1 VTDYQELNLDELGFL
16 GRGKSK
22 HRPRNDPALF
32 GGDYPFIQTGDV
44 KAANLHVREYSE
56 TYNETGL
63 AQSKLWDKGTL
74 LITIAANIAETAVLD
89 IKACFPDSVVGFIP
103 DESKVNA
110 YFIKYYID
118 FIKREMQNIS
128 HGTTQDNLSLDK
140 LRLFRFKVPAKDKVD
155 EITDILLSY
164 DKLIENNN
172 RRIAILEEMAQSLY
186 REWFVKFRFPGHEN
200 AKFIDSPLG
209 KIPKGWEV
217 KKLADVASINPESIT
232 KKNAPDNIRYI
243 DIKSVGIGTIDEIKP
258 MPFSEAPS
266 RARRIVRDGDIIWAT
281 VRPNRKQYSYIAKPE
296 ENTVVS
302 TGFAVIRAETV
313 PKSYLT
319 QVTSTDGFV
328 SYLVNHATGAAYPA
342 VNSKDFESADIL
354 VPDGKVLGVFD
365 DVASVAVFQCET
377 LKRTNRNLITQREQV
392 LPKLISGDIVVSG
405 KERE

>member
-1 VTDYQELNLDELGFL
+1 MDYQELNLDDIGFL

-32 GGDYPFIQTGDV
+32 GGEYPFIQTGDV

-89 IKACFPDSVVGFIP
+89 IKACFPDSVVGFVP

-140 LRLFRFKVPAKDKVD
+140 LRLFKFKIPPKIKVD

-164 DKLIENNN
+164 DRLIENNN

-186 REWFVKFRFPGHEN
+186 REWFVKFRFPGHEDT
-200 AKFIDSPLG
+200 KFIDSPLG
-209 KIPKGWEV
+209 KIPEGWE
-217 KKLADVASINPESIT
+217 
-232 KKNAPDNIRYI
+232 
-243 DIKSVGIGTIDEIKP
+243 IKEIKD
-258 MPFSEAPS
+258 FGEVVTGKTPS
-266 RARRIVRDGDIIWAT
+266 
-281 VRPNRKQYSYIAKPE
+281 KKE
-296 ENTVVS
+296 
-302 TGFAVIRAETV
+302 
-313 PKSYLT
+313 
-319 QVTSTDGFV
+319 
-328 SYLVNHATGAAYPA
+328 PA
-342 VNSKDFESADIL
+342 NF
-354 VPDGKVLGVFD
+354 GD
-365 DVASVAVFQCET
+365 DVAFVKTPDMHGGMFVTDTSEGLSLKGADSQKKKYLPANSILVSCIGTAGVVAINSEVVQTNQQINAVKLCEYKYREYLYFALVDLEET
-377 LKRTNRNLITQREQV
+377 IKNYGSTGATMTNLSKGKFEGLNVLIPKNYIDEFHAITSPIFDEILCLSKKNNLLKSQRDLL
-392 LPKLISGDIVVSG
+392 LPKLISGNIELV
-405 KERE
+405 